1 MNKNILMVIIMT
13 LLTASA
19 LGVVVFAIGQEA
31 HSLAV
36 SISTVSLMINIAL
49 STQLSNDEGPAH
61 IFI

>member
-19 LGVVVFAIGQEA
+19 LGGVVFAYGQEA

-36 SISTVSLMINIAL
+36 SISTVSLVINIAL
-49 STQLSNDEGPAH
+49 RTQLSRDEGPAH
-61 IFI
+61 LFI